1 MESTSNNHVL
11 LVAII
16 GALATLIAAV
26 IGQFLNRRREIKLQ
40 ELKFKLDR
48 YMDFLSGF
56 SEMGSIYK
64 SYEAHRKLANSV
76 NLMNLIASRE
86 VLEKVH
92 DLLDYIGTH
101 RGDDYSIEQQ
111 DNIIRSIILAIRKDL
126 GQKVLRFKDFNF
138 RTISPGI
145 KPNETVEK

>member
-1 MESTSNNHVL
+1 METTSNNYVMT
-11 LVAII
+11 VALI

-26 IGQFLNRRREIKLQ
+26 VGQYLNRRREVKLQ

-56 SEMGSIYK
+56 SEMGSSYK

-101 RGDDYSIEQQ
+101 QGEDYSVEQQ
-111 DNIIRSIILAIRKDL
+111 DNIIRSIILSIRKDL
-126 GQKVLRFKDFNF
+126 GQKVSQFKDFKF

-145 KPNETVEK
+145 KPDEAIEK